1 MNKPVFLRRTHL
13 LVFTLALLST
23 AAALLAKELP
33 PGGLTNPEGLQRF
46 QGVAYNS
53 ALDEYLLIYQGGDV
67 PQVRRLDVEGA
78 LIGPPIPLDQAIGIA
93 NVGLVY
99 NPDENQYLAI
109 YRSDDQI
116 FGRYLDSKG
125 QPLASRFRI
134 GTGGG
139 LGVAAYSRTS
149 RRYLVV
155 WRKAPAP
162 IHVNYA
168 FIAGDSTS
176 PHPVIKTDA
185 LATGDNAQ
193 TAWASSNNKFL
204 VVYTRGVGAAK
215 EDVFGRLVNGNG

>member
-53 ALDEYLLIYQGGDV
+53 ALDEYLLIYQGGDI

-99 NPDENQYLAI
+99 NPDQNQYLGI
-109 YRSDDQI
+109 QQQQ
-116 FGRYLDSKG
+116 G
-125 QPLASRFRI
+125 P
-134 GTGGG
+134 
-139 LGVAAYSRTS
+139 
-149 RRYLVV
+149 
-155 WRKAPAP
+155 
-162 IHVNYA
+162 
-168 FIAGDSTS
+168 
-176 PHPVIKTDA
+176 
-185 LATGDNAQ
+185 
-193 TAWASSNNKFL
+193 
-204 VVYTRGVGAAK
+204 
-215 EDVFGRLVNGNG
+215 GRLYKGSGGRKGGRLWKAGQRERLRNRCRVRDHGW